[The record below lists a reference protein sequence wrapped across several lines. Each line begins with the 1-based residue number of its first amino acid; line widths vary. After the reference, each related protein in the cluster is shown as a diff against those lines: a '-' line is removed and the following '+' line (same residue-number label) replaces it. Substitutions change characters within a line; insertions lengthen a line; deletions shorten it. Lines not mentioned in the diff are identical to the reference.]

1 MEMFKHILFEFVCI
15 VALTTQLV
23 HGQSQSGFISID
35 CGISENSG
43 YTDKLTGLNYTSD
56 ATFIETGVSKNIL
69 PEYTN
74 ITLEQQFLNVR
85 SFPEGVKNCYTLK
98 VKPLHGNL
106 KFLIR
111 ARFMYGNYDGLGQVP
126 SFDLLLEADVW
137 DSVELKDASTIV
149 TKEIIHI
156 PKKNYVY
163 VCLVNTGSGTPFI
176 SALELRP
183 VSNSTYQ
190 TESGSLLLSWRWDVG
205 SNNNGTSRYRDDPF
219 DRIWT
224 PYNSNSWVVISS
236 SQPIDSSGTDY
247 KPPSAVMKTAV
258 VPANIS
264 NSLQFSW
271 DRSNNISGFYVYFYF
286 AEVQGNRL
294 NQTREQAIYL
304 NGNLW
309 NNPSVIYVYNLFATT
324 FRSTRAME
332 AETIDFSI
340 NKTENSSLPPILNA
354 FEAYAVKEFSQF
366 PTNQQ
371 DVDAVMNINSMYELR
386 SIWQGDPCGP
396 KNYMWQGINCSYDDY
411 NPPRIISLNLSS
423 KGIFGEISPYISSLI
438 SIESLDLSNNNL
450 TGSVP
455 EFLSQL
461 PFLTVLNLSGNK
473 LKGSIPAALM
483 DRKQSGLLS
492 LSVEGNPD
500 LCLEASCKG
509 RDKNKLT
516 VPVAVVPIVAVTV
529 LICVILTA
537 MIILWNFKTRK
548 RVAKQNNKSFESK
561 TPRYKYS
568 DLVGFT
574 NNFERAIG
582 KGGFGAVYH
591 GYLDDTQVAVKMLS
605 SSSVQGF
612 KEFKAEIELLMRVH
626 HKNLTTLVGYCDEPT
641 NMGLIYEFM
650 ANGNL
655 QSHLLENDAD
665 TLSWEGRLRIATEAA
680 QGLEYLHSGCKPPI
694 VHRDVKTTNILLD
707 KRFQAKL
714 SDFGL
719 SRIFSVE
726 SGTHVSTV
734 VAGTPGY
741 LDPEYYISNR
751 LTEKS
756 DVYNFG
762 VVLLEIITD
771 KPVIDTL
778 DPERTHVSQWVSF
791 MLAKGDIANIVDP
804 RLNGDFETN
813 SVWKAVEIAMT
824 CVSPTSAKRPTMN
837 RVVMELHEALEMEVA
852 HKKMGKDA
860 ESKDS
865 MLSMNLNLDT
875 EMSPILR

>member
-1 MEMFKHILFEFVCI
+1 MEMFKHFLFEFFCI

-23 HGQSQSGFISID
+23 HGQSQSGFVSID

-56 ATFIETGVSKNIL
+56 ATFIETGVSKNIS

-106 KFLIR
+106 KFFIR
-111 ARFMYGNYDGLGQVP
+111 ARFMYGNYDGQGQVP

-137 DSVELKDASTIV
+137 DSVELKDASTMV

-190 TESGSLLLSWRWDVG
+190 TGSGSLLLSWRWDVG

-236 SQPIDSSGTDY
+236 SQPVDSSDDIY
-247 KPPSAVMKTAV
+247 RPPSAVMRTAV
-258 VPANIS
+258 APANIS

-271 DRSNNISGFYVYFYF
+271 DRSNNISGFYVYFHF
-286 AEVQGNRL
+286 AEFQS
-294 NQTREQAIYL
+294 TKAI
-304 NGNLW
+304 
-309 NNPSVIYVYNLFATT
+309 
-324 FRSTRAME
+324 E

-340 NKTENSSLPPILNA
+340 IRTENSSLPPILNA
-354 FEAYAVKEFSQF
+354 FEVYAVKEFSQF
-366 PTNQQ
+366 LTNQQ
-371 DVDAVMNINSMYELR
+371 DVDAVMNIKSMYELR

-423 KGIFGEISPYISSLI
+423 SGISGEISPHISSLT

-450 TGSVP
+450 IGPVP

-461 PFLTVLNLSGNK
+461 PLLTVLNSSGNK

-492 LSVEGNPD
+492 LSLEGNPD
-500 LCLEASCKG
+500 LCPEAPRKG
-509 RDKNKLT
+509 RDKNKLA
-516 VPVAVVPIVAVTV
+516 VPAALVPIVAAVV
-529 LICVILTA
+529 SICVILTA
-537 MIILWNFKTRK
+537 MSFLWNFKSRK
-548 RVAKQNNKSFESK
+548 QDGKKNESLESK

-568 DLVGFT
+568 DLVRFT
-574 NNFERAIG
+574 NNFEKAIG

-591 GYLDDTQVAVKMLS
+591 GYMDDAQVAVKMLS
-605 SSSVQGF
+605 PSSVQGY

-650 ANGNL
+650 ANENL

-694 VHRDVKTTNILLD
+694 VHRDVKTTNILLNE
-707 KRFQAKL
+707 RFQAKL

-756 DVYNFG
+756 DVYSLG
-762 VVLLEIITD
+762 VVLLEIITG
-771 KPVIDTL
+771 KPIIDTL

-837 RVVMELHEALEMEVA
+837 QVVMELHEALEMEVA
-852 HKKMGKDA
+852 RKKMGKDA

-875 EMSPILR
+875 EMSPKLR